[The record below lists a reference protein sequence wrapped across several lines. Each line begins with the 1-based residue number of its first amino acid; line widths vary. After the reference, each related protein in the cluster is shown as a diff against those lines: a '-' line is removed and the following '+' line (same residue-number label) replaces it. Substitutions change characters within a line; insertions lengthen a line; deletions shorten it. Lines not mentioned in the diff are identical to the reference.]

1 LEETDFLEPMQNT
14 RLRCPDETVAGA
26 HGYRI
31 DVSLGSAGT
40 APVEPA
46 ELEIHG
52 TAFVILLETKEFTN
66 SNDRRQFFPPAKTQD
81 QHNRKPRKNQ

>member
-1 LEETDFLEPMQNT
+1 MKNT

-31 DVSLGSAGT
+31 DVSLGSAGNPP
-40 APVEPA
+40 ADPA

-52 TAFVILLETKEFTN
+52 TAFVLLLPTKQSTN
-66 SNDRRQFFPPAKTQD
+66 SRGRRQSFPLAKTQD
-81 QHNRKPRKNQ
+81 QHNRKPRKNK

>member
-1 LEETDFLEPMQNT
+1 LEPTQNT

-31 DVSLGSAGT
+31 DVSLGSAGNPP
-40 APVEPA
+40 AEPA

-52 TAFVILLETKEFTN
+52 TAFVLLLPTKQSTN
-66 SNDRRQFFPPAKTQD
+66 SKGGDNPPPAKTQD
-81 QHNRKPRKNQ
+81 RHNRKPRKNH